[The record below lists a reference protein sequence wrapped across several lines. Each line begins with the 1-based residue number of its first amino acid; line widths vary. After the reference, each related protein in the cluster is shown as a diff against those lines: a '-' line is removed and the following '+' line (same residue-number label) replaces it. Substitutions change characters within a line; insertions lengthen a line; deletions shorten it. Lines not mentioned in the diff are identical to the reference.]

1 MCQLFESIRV
11 EDGEIKNLYW
21 HQLRLEK
28 SCNDFFKKAS
38 DFNLKEIDFK
48 IAEKGL
54 SKLRFLYNSSKY
66 SYRVEPYFPKQ
77 ISSLKLVFDNEID
90 YSFKFD
96 NRKKIE
102 KLSSEN
108 GDCDDIL
115 IVKNGFISDSSFAN
129 ILFFDGE
136 KWVTPSTPLLYGTCR
151 ARLLFEKKI
160 SEKEIKPQ
168 DLKLFKSFML
178 INAMR
183 DFDLKN
189 ATPIEQIVY

>member
-11 EDGEIKNLYW
+11 VDGEIKNLYW
-21 HQLRLEK
+21 HQLRFDK
-28 SCNDFFKKAS
+28 SCNDFFEKVPV
-38 DFNLKEIDFK
+38 FNLSAIDFK
-48 IAEKGL
+48 IPEKGL
-54 SKLRFLYNSSKY
+54 SKLRFSYNSTNY

-96 NRKKIE
+96 NREKIG
-102 KLSSEN
+102 KLSCEK

-136 KWVTPSTPLLYGTCR
+136 KWITPSTPLLYGTCR

-189 ATPIEQIVY
+189 ATNISEIKM